1 VLTVCWSCKGGVGTT
16 VVAAL
21 AALKSAVSAP
31 TLAVGLNGD
40 LAAAL
45 GMTLGPDE
53 AGFGEW
59 VAASPD
65 VAGDALARL
74 GHHVAPDLAVVAPGS
89 PCDPTS
95 LAGTVAALGR
105 VGAHVVF
112 DAGRAD
118 LDPVARMLAEGA
130 DSSLLVTRRCY
141 LALRRCSRL
150 PVSPTGVVV
159 VSERGRALGV
169 ADVERVV
176 GVPVVADIA
185 VDSGLART
193 VDAGL
198 LASRLPRGLLRSLD
212 RVA

>member
-1 VLTVCWSCKGGVGTT
+1 MLTVCWSCKGGVGTT

-21 AALKSAVSAP
+21 AALKSAASSP

-45 GMTLGPDE
+45 GVALASDD

-59 VAASPD
+59 VAAGPD
-65 VAGDALARL
+65 VPTDALALL
-74 GHHVAPDLAVVAPGS
+74 GHDVARGLLVVAPGS
-89 PCDPTS
+89 PCDPTR
-95 LAGTVAALGR
+95 LAGAVAAIGR
-105 VGAHVVF
+105 VGANVVI
-112 DAGRAD
+112 DAGRVD
-118 LDPVARMLAEGA
+118 IDPAARILAEGA

-185 VDSGLART
+185 VDEGLART

-198 LASRLPRGLLRSLD
+198 LASRLPRGLMRSLD